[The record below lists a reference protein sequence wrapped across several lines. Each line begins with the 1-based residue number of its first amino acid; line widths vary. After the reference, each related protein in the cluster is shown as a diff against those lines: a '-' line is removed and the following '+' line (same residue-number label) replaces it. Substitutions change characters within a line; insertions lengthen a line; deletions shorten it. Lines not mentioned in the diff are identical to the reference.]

1 LLKNP
6 RFVSSLLNKTDIDS
20 KDTVVEIGAGTGV
33 ITGQLLDKVKK
44 VIAIEYDKD
53 LVDELY
59 RSFSKY
65 SNLEIVKTDFLTW
78 KLPSYPYKVFSNIP
92 FNVTADI
99 VTKLLESENSPEST
113 YLIMQDKA
121 AERFIGEPV
130 GDNSQASI
138 LLKPFFDMGIVTKI
152 NRNQFEPRPSVNTV
166 LAKFIKKEYPL
177 IKYENWQEYRDFV
190 IYGYNQWKPTIL
202 EAFGEVFSYKQSK
215 IIKRNF
221 GVGGMKP
228 SELNIEQWVKVFETY
243 RQYVPEF
250 KKEKVRGAEKRL
262 KRQQKGLEKRHRTT
276 QLRY

>member
-20 KDTVVEIGAGTGV
+20 KDTVVEIGAGAGV

-92 FNVTADI
+92 FNITADI
-99 VTKLLESENSPEST
+99 ITKLLESENSPEST

-228 SELNIEQWVKVFETY
+228 SELNIEQWVKMFETY
-243 RQYVPEF
+243 KQYVPEF

-262 KRQQKGLEKRHRTT
+262 KRQQKSLEKRHRTI
-276 QLRY
+276 RR

>member
-1 LLKNP
+1 MLKNP

-92 FNVTADI
+92 FNITADI
-99 VTKLLESENSPEST
+99 ITKLLESENSPEST

-152 NRNQFEPRPSVNTV
+152 NRDQFEPRPNVNTV

-228 SELNIEQWVKVFETY
+228 SELNIEQWVKMFETY
-243 RQYVPEF
+243 KQYVPEF

-262 KRQQKGLEKRHRTT
+262 KRQQKSLEKRHRTI
-276 QLRY
+276 RR

>member
-1 LLKNP
+1 MLKNP

-92 FNVTADI
+92 FNITADI
-99 VTKLLESENSPEST
+99 ITKLLESENSPEST

-152 NRNQFEPRPSVNTV
+152 NRDQFEPRPSVNTV

-243 RQYVPEF
+243 KQYVPEF

-262 KRQQKGLEKRHRTT
+262 KRQQKSLEKRHRTI
-276 QLRY
+276 RR

>member
-92 FNVTADI
+92 FNITADI
-99 VTKLLESENSPEST
+99 ITKLLESENSPEST

-138 LLKPFFDMGIVTKI
+138 LLKPFFNMGIVTKI
-152 NRNQFEPRPSVNTV
+152 NRDQFEPRPNVNTV

-243 RQYVPEF
+243 KQYVPEF
-250 KKEKVRGAEKRL
+250 KKEKVRGAENRL
-262 KRQQKGLEKRHRTT
+262 KRQQKGLEKRHRTI
-276 QLRY
+276 RR

>member
-20 KDTVVEIGAGTGV
+20 KDTVVEIGAGAGV

-243 RQYVPEF
+243 KQYVPEF
-250 KKEKVRGAEKRL
+250 KKEKVRGAENRL
-262 KRQQKGLEKRHRTT
+262 KRQQKGLEKRHRTI
-276 QLRY
+276 RR

>member
-20 KDTVVEIGAGTGV
+20 KDTVVEIGAGAGV

-92 FNVTADI
+92 FNITADI
-99 VTKLLESENSPEST
+99 ITKLLESENSPEST

-138 LLKPFFDMGIVTKI
+138 LLKPFFNMGIVTKI
-152 NRNQFEPRPSVNTV
+152 NRDQFEPRPNVNTV

-243 RQYVPEF
+243 KQYVPEF
-250 KKEKVRGAEKRL
+250 KKEKVRGAENRL
-262 KRQQKGLEKRHRTT
+262 KRQQKGLEKRHRTI
-276 QLRY
+276 RR

>member
-1 LLKNP
+1 
-6 RFVSSLLNKTDIDS
+6 
-20 KDTVVEIGAGTGV
+20 
-33 ITGQLLDKVKK
+33 
-44 VIAIEYDKD
+44 
-53 LVDELY
+53 
-59 RSFSKY
+59 
-65 SNLEIVKTDFLTW
+65 VKTDFLTW

-228 SELNIEQWVKVFETY
+228 SELNIEQWVKMFETY
-243 RQYVPEF
+243 KQYVPEF

-262 KRQQKGLEKRHRTT
+262 KRQQKSLEKRHRTI
-276 QLRY
+276 RR

>member
-20 KDTVVEIGAGTGV
+20 KDTVVEIGAGAGV

-92 FNVTADI
+92 FNITADI
-99 VTKLLESENSPEST
+99 ITKLLESENSPEST

-152 NRNQFEPRPSVNTV
+152 NRDQFEPRPNVNTV

-243 RQYVPEF
+243 KQYVPEF
-250 KKEKVRGAEKRL
+250 KKEKVRGAENRL
-262 KRQQKGLEKRHRTT
+262 KRQQKGLEKRHRTI
-276 QLRY
+276 RR

>member
-92 FNVTADI
+92 FNITADI
-99 VTKLLESENSPEST
+99 ITKLLESENSPEST

-138 LLKPFFDMGIVTKI
+138 LLKPFFNMGIVTKI
-152 NRNQFEPRPSVNTV
+152 NRDQFEPRPNVNTV

-228 SELNIEQWVKVFETY
+228 SELNIEQWVKMFETY
-243 RQYVPEF
+243 KQYVPEF

-262 KRQQKGLEKRHRTT
+262 KRQQKSLEKRHRTI
-276 QLRY
+276 RR

>member
-228 SELNIEQWVKVFETY
+228 SELNIEQWVKMFETY
-243 RQYVPEF
+243 KQYVPEF

-262 KRQQKGLEKRHRTT
+262 KRQQKSLEKRHRTI
-276 QLRY
+276 RR